1 MGAKYRIINYNKN
14 ASEFY
19 LPGRSN
25 PVKIYPG
32 EANAVNFEGL
42 TKKEI
47 LSLRGLAKVGLI
59 LRPVIE
65 KKIEKP
71 VKQVVDLEMDT
82 TGEVTKEDILV
93 TLGQKDDTP
102 QDDTPQ
108 DDTPQDDTPQ
118 DDTPQSEDEGTDK
131 GEQPAEDTEVV
142 DTKAETE
149 ESEESTVEEIQ
160 EQVVEDK
167 TPEVEDKKA
176 LRDELVGG
184 RDLKSIPADELKV
197 IFNKLGLSVEGSLT
211 KGKAIGAIEGV

>member
-93 TLGQKDDTP
+93 TLGQK
-102 QDDTPQ
+102 
-108 DDTPQDDTPQ
+108 DDTPQ